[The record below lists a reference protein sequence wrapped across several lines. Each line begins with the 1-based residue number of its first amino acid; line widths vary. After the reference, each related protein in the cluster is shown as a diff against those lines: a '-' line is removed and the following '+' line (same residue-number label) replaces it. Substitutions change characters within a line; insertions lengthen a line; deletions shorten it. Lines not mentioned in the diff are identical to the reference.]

1 MNSLTNSVYL
11 DETEREV
18 KKMSRQHCLLCTTHQ
33 ALFEKCQFF
42 FNVGY
47 NLTSSALKDDKS
59 SVLTYHRIIEA
70 FKFSYAW
77 RSLLG
82 DPYFYSDIMVG
93 GNNSVIQNA
102 SSITFSVRI

>member
-1 MNSLTNSVYL
+1 MFEFADKVILIRRNRWELK
-11 DETEREV
+11 R
-18 KKMSRQHCLLCTTHQ
+18 KMSRQHCLMRTTQ
-33 ALFEKCQFF
+33 RSVIFFLFV

-47 NLTSSALKDDKS
+47 NMTSSAFKDKKS

-82 DPYFYSDIMVG
+82 DPDFDSEIMVG
-93 GNNSVIQNA
+93 GNNSVIQMPA
-102 SSITFSVRI
+102 

>member
-1 MNSLTNSVYL
+1 MGNTEKKTSL
-11 DETEREV
+11 
-18 KKMSRQHCLLCTTHQ
+18 QHCLLHATHQ
-33 ALFEKCQFF
+33 ALFKKYHFFPLF

-47 NLTSSALKDDKS
+47 NMTSSAFKDKKS

-82 DPYFYSDIMVG
+82 DPKFNSNIEVG
-93 GNNSVIQNA
+93 GNNSVIQMPA
-102 SSITFSVRI
+102 L

>member
-1 MNSLTNSVYL
+1 MENAKKKKVVDIVCYALLT
-11 DETEREV
+11 
-18 KKMSRQHCLLCTTHQ
+18 KFCLRNVI
-33 ALFEKCQFF
+33 FFPF

-47 NLTSSALKDDKS
+47 NMTSSAFKDKKS

-82 DPYFYSDIMVG
+82 DPDFDSEIMVG
-93 GNNSVIQNA
+93 GNNSVIQMPA
-102 SSITFSVRI
+102 L